1 MHLTKSQTRPSA
13 PPTENKMG
21 VLPEGRL
28 LFNMALPLI
37 ASMLVQALYNVVDS
51 IYVSGSSD
59 TALTALSLAFPVQNM
74 QIAFSTGVA
83 VGVNSLL
90 SRSLGEGNQEKANR
104 SAGNGILLSGIT
116 VLLFMVFGA
125 LGVTGRHPFIAVQ
138 SDVEATV
145 LEGSVYVTICCLFSL
160 GLFAEVLFERM
171 LQSSGRT
178 VYTMITQGTGA
189 LLNIILDPI
198 FIFGYFGMPEL
209 GVAGAAIATVIGQW
223 VAAAMA
229 LFFNLKKNPDI
240 QLRLSYCKP
249 RSDVMRGILSVG
261 FPSTVMMAISS
272 VMNFGMNQI
281 LQDIDTSETATGVFG
296 VYYKLQS
303 FFFMPVFG
311 LNNATI
317 SIVAYN
323 YGSRKPRRILRT
335 LRLSCTVALC
345 IMLVGLAVFQLF
357 PDFLLGFFSPTEK
370 FLDIGRVALRIICFN
385 FPLAAFGIA
394 LGASFQAMGKGSY
407 ATVISL
413 CRQLIVLLPAAYLLS
428 LTKQV
433 DNVWWAFPISEFVS
447 LVVTVLFFL
456 RIYRKK
462 IRPLEGK

>member
-1 MHLTKSQTRPSA
+1 MHLTKPQSRPA
-13 PPTENKMG
+13 GPPAENKMG

-51 IYVSGSSD
+51 VYVSNYSD

-90 SRSLGEGNQEKANR
+90 SRSLGEGNRDRANR
-104 SAGNGILLSGIT
+104 SAGNGMLLSGIT

-125 LGVTGRHPFIAVQ
+125 FGVTGRHPFIAMQ
-138 SDVEATV
+138 SNVEATV
-145 LEGSVYVTICCLFSL
+145 YDGSVYVTICCLFSL

-198 FIFGYFGMPEL
+198 FIFGYLGMPRL

-240 QLRLSYCKP
+240 HLHLSYCKP

-281 LQDIDTSETATGVFG
+281 LQGFSETATGVFG

-323 YGSRKPRRILRT
+323 YGYRKPKRILRT

-345 IMLVGLAVFQLF
+345 IMLVGLAVFRLF
-357 PDFLLGFFSPTEK
+357 PDFLLGFFNPTEE
-370 FLDIGRVALRIICFN
+370 FLNIGREALRIICFN

-394 LGASFQAMGKGSY
+394 LGASFQAMGKGAY

-428 LTKQV
+428 LTDQV

-447 LVVTVLFFL
+447 LVITVLFFL

-462 IRPLEGK
+462 IRPLEE

>member
-1 MHLTKSQTRPSA
+1 MRLTKPQTRPA
-13 PPTENKMG
+13 GPPAENKMG
-21 VLPEGRL
+21 VLPEGKL

-51 IYVSGSSD
+51 VYVSNYSE

-90 SRSLGEGNQEKANR
+90 SRSLGEGDQDRANR
-104 SAGNGILLSGIT
+104 SAGNGMLLSGIT

-125 LGVTGRHPFIAVQ
+125 LGVTGNHPFIAMQ

-145 LEGSVYVTICCLFSL
+145 LDGSVYVTICCLFSL
-160 GLFAEVLFERM
+160 GLFAEVLFER
-171 LQSSGRT
+171 
-178 VYTMITQGTGA
+178 

-198 FIFGYFGMPEL
+198 FIFGYFGLPKL

-240 QLRLSYCKP
+240 HLRLSYCKP

-281 LQDIDTSETATGVFG
+281 LQGFSETATGVFG

-323 YGSRKPRRILRT
+323 YGYRKPKRILRT

-345 IMLVGLAVFQLF
+345 IMLVGLAVFRFF
-357 PDFLLGFFSPTEK
+357 PDFLLGFFHPSEE
-370 FLDIGRVALRIICFN
+370 FLAIGREALRIICFN

-428 LTKQV
+428 LTNQV

-447 LVVTVLFFL
+447 LVITVLFFL

-462 IRPLEGK
+462 IRPLEE

>member
-1 MHLTKSQTRPSA
+1 MHLTKPQSRPA
-13 PPTENKMG
+13 GPPVENKMG

-51 IYVSGSSD
+51 VYVSNYSE

-90 SRSLGEGNQEKANR
+90 SRSLGEGNRDRANR
-104 SAGNGILLSGIT
+104 SAGNGMLLSGIT
-116 VLLFMVFGA
+116 VLLFMAFGA
-125 LGVTGRHPFIAVQ
+125 FGVTGRHPFIAMQ
-138 SDVEATV
+138 SNVEATV
-145 LEGSVYVTICCLFSL
+145 YDGSVYVTICCLFSL

-198 FIFGYFGMPEL
+198 FIFGYLGMPRL

-240 QLRLSYCKP
+240 HLHLSYCKL

-281 LQDIDTSETATGVFG
+281 LQGFSETATGVFG

-323 YGSRKPRRILRT
+323 YGYRKPKRILRT

-345 IMLVGLAVFQLF
+345 IMLVGLAVFRLF
-357 PDFLLGFFSPTEK
+357 PDFLLGFFNPTEE
-370 FLDIGRVALRIICFN
+370 FLNIGREALRIICFN

-394 LGASFQAMGKGSY
+394 LGASFQAMGKGAY

-428 LTKQV
+428 LTDQV

-447 LVVTVLFFL
+447 LVITVLFFL

-462 IRPLEGK
+462 IRPLEE